1 MQDAI
6 GYNARNLFKRLIVM
20 ESIFMMVGL
29 FAIMYF
35 IIIRPQQ
42 KQQKEHKA
50 MLEALNKGD
59 KVVTTGGLVVEI
71 VKVEENFF
79 SVNIDKNTQARLVKD
94 AIARKYED
102 EA

>member
-1 MQDAI
+1 
-6 GYNARNLFKRLIVM
+6 M
-20 ESIFMMVGL
+20 ESIIMMVGL

-42 KQQKEHKA
+42 KQAKEHRD
-50 MLEALNKGD
+50 MLEALEKGD
-59 KVVTTGGLVVEI
+59 KVVTNGGLIVDI

-79 SVNIDKNTQARLVKD
+79 KVRLDKDSEARLAKD
-94 AIARKYED
+94 AIARKFED

>member
-1 MQDAI
+1 
-6 GYNARNLFKRLIVM
+6 M
-20 ESIFMMVGL
+20 ESIIMMIGL

-50 MLEALNKGD
+50 MLEALGKGD
-59 KVVTTGGLVVEI
+59 KVVTNGGLIVEI
-71 VKVEENFF
+71 VKVEEGFF
-79 SVNIDKNTQARLVKD
+79 KIRLDKDSEARLSKD
-94 AIARKYED
+94 AIARKFED

>member
-1 MQDAI
+1 
-6 GYNARNLFKRLIVM
+6 M

-42 KQQKEHKA
+42 KQAKEHKN
-50 MLEALNKGD
+50 MLAALDKGD
-59 KVVTTGGLVVEI
+59 KVVTTGGLI
-71 VKVEENFF
+71 VDIIKVEEHFF
-79 SVNIDKNTQARLVKD
+79 KIKINKDSEARLTKD